1 MTGNQKYSLVPQLRF
16 PEFRNAGEWFT
27 IELGEIS
34 QFVTERAGTTICTP
48 YTITSGVGLI
58 SQEEKLGRTI
68 AGNSLKNYIVL
79 QKNDFAYNKSATK
92 AYPQGFIA
100 CYLGDDRAAVPNSI
114 FTCFRVNK
122 KLVIPAF
129 LDALFFNNLHGNW
142 LRNRIAIGARAHGS
156 LQVNDDDIRAIPVP
170 LPSGSLSLAEQ
181 QKIADCLSSLDELIT
196 EESLKLDRLNTH
208 KNGLMQQLFPR
219 KGESIARLRFPKF
232 QKDPEW
238 RQVLLGD
245 LCHMQAG
252 KFIAAADLSEE
263 FSDGLYPCYGGNG
276 LRGYAKK
283 FNRSGRFSLI
293 GRQGALCGNVNLVD
307 GNFYAT
313 EHAVVTMPKPGVST
327 DWLYYCLKFL
337 NLNTYATGQA
347 QPGLSIESLEKVPCV
362 IPQDKDQEEQ
372 QKIADCLSSVDDLIA
387 AQSHK
392 VYLLKTWK
400 KGLMQKLFPKFAEVC
415 I

>member
-1 MTGNQKYSLVPQLRF
+1 MTGNQKYPLVPQLRF

-68 AGNSLKNYIVL
+68 AGNSLKNYIIL

-100 CYLGDDRAAVPNSI
+100 CYLGDERAAVPNSI

-156 LQVNDDDIRAIPVP
+156 LQVNDDDIRAIPIP

-196 EESLKLDRLNTH
+196 NESLKLDRLNTH

-283 FNRSGRFSLI
+283 FNRSGRYSLI

-313 EHAVVTMPKPGVST
+313 EHAVVTTPKPGVST

-400 KGLMQKLFPKFAEVC
+400 KGLMQKLFPKFAEVS